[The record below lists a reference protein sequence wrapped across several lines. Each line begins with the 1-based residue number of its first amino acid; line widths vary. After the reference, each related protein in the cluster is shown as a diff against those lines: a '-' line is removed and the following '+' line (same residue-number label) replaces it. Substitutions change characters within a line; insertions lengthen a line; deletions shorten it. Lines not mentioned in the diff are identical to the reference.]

1 MSRRTPPGTTRA
13 THVVVGHANP
23 DFDAYAAMVAAT
35 KLSPGAKAV
44 FLGSQNPNVREFHN
58 LHAEFLEFVDLRDID
73 LNAVERVTMVDT
85 RDPGR
90 LGEIEQV
97 VRRQDV
103 EVIVYD
109 HHPPAPGD
117 VTGAEEHC
125 LEVGATTSILVHEI
139 RDRGIP
145 ITPLEASVMLLGI
158 HEDTGSLTY
167 VSSTAYDA
175 DAVAF
180 LMASGGDL
188 DVVNQFLTRS
198 LTPEQRKLLADLLDT
213 LEVWDVN
220 GQAVAV
226 GWAASPEYVDSAS
239 VITHHLC
246 DDMGY
251 RVAMAVIAMPDRV
264 HVVARSRIAEVDV
277 GRILERIGGGGHPLA
292 ASAAVKG
299 VPVPDVL
306 ARLKDA
312 AFEVVR
318 PPVTARDVMS
328 APVRTADPDMPM
340 DEAGRI
346 MERWGHGALPVAVDG
361 RLVGM
366 VTRKDVDKARRHRLA
381 HAPVRGFMSRE
392 PLTVGPDATLDE
404 LQALL
409 SQTGVGRV
417 PVLEDDRIIGI
428 VTRKDL
434 LRASHGDRYTDRKA
448 VVVRT
453 EASARFMAS
462 FQSVLPQRIRDVVT
476 AIGRRAASEGLRA
489 HVVGGFVRDMLLG
502 RPNLDV
508 DIVVEGDGLAFA
520 EKVAHEN
527 GWRVRV
533 HKRFGTAVLVVDR
546 DLHVDVTSARAEY
559 YTRPG
564 ALPTVERSSLRQD
577 LFRRDFSI
585 NAMAASIAPESFG
598 QIADPFGGLFDLER
612 RVVRA
617 LHSLSFVEDPTRVLR
632 AARFAVK
639 FGFRIDP
646 STEALLK
653 QAVEMDMLK
662 EVSGARLREEL
673 LDVLDEERASDVLAM
688 LRDLGALDEL
698 LPDGVDR
705 EAVPED
711 VARAAAAYER
721 LAPRLQQPPRRRIV
735 LVSALISRSTPRA
748 AERWLKRMRFGRE
761 YAVPATAVVERG
773 PAALRTL
780 RDRRAMRDSR
790 IHSVLAPLPA
800 ESVVCLWAM
809 ADDDTARSRIER
821 FVDELIRV
829 RPAVTGDDLVAMG
842 FRPGRAFS
850 AILAQALADRLDGKA
865 VGREAELEN
874 LARIAHRWT
883 RTHPE
888 ETDGPAVDRSPVR
901 SRRSRD
907 RLP

>member
-1 MSRRTPPGTTRA
+1 MTRRPSSGGRRVP
-13 THVVVGHANP
+13 HIVVGHANP

-35 KLSPGAKAV
+35 KLFPGAKAV

-58 LHAEFLEFVDLRDID
+58 LHAEFLEFADLREID
-73 LNAVERVTMVDT
+73 LSAVERVTMVDT

-90 LGEIEQV
+90 LGEIEEV
-97 VRRQDV
+97 VRRSGV
-103 EVIVYD
+103 EVVVYD

-117 VTGAEEHC
+117 VEGAEEHC
-125 LEVGATTSILVHEI
+125 MEVGATTSILVHEI
-139 RDRGIP
+139 RDRGIA

-198 LTPEQRKLLADLLDT
+198 LTPEQRKLLTQLLDT
-213 LEVWDVN
+213 LEVWDIN
-220 GQAVAV
+220 GQQIAV
-226 GWAASPEYVDSAS
+226 GWADSADYVDSAS

-251 RVAMAVIAMPDRV
+251 RVAIAAISMPDRV
-264 HVVARSRIAEVDV
+264 HVVARSRVAQVDV
-277 GRILERIGGGGHPLA
+277 GRILERVGGGGHPLA

-299 VPVPDVL
+299 RSVSEVL
-306 ARLKDA
+306 AAIREA
-312 AFEVVR
+312 ASAAVR
-318 PPVTARDVMS
+318 PPVTARDIMS
-328 APVRTADPDMPM
+328 SPVRTADPDMTM

-346 MERWGHGALPVAVDG
+346 MERWGHGALPVAVES

-392 PLTVGPDATLDE
+392 PLSVPPDATLDE
-404 LQALL
+404 LQTLL
-409 SQTGVGRV
+409 SRTGVGRV
-417 PVLEDDRIIGI
+417 PVVEEGRILGI

-434 LRASHGDRYTDRKA
+434 LRASHGERYTDRQA
-448 VVVRT
+448 TVARS

-462 FQSVLPQRIRDVVT
+462 FASVLPEQIRQVVMT
-476 AIGRRAASEGLRA
+476 IGERAAAEGLRA

-508 DIVVEGDGLAFA
+508 DVVVEGDGLAFA
-520 EKVAHEN
+520 EKVAAEQ

-533 HKRFGTAVLVVDR
+533 HKRFGTAVLIVDR
-546 DLHVDVTSARAEY
+546 ALHIDVTSARAEY

-585 NAMAASIAPESFG
+585 NAMAASIWPDTFG
-598 QIADPFGGLFDLER
+598 HIADPFGGLNDLER

-673 LDVLDEERASDVLAM
+673 LDVLDEERAADVLA
-688 LRDLGALDEL
+688 LLEDLGALDEL
-698 LPDGVDR
+698 LPEGVPR
-705 EAVPED
+705 EAVSAD
-711 VARAAAAYER
+711 VARAAAAYGT
-721 LAPRLQQPPRRRIV
+721 LAPRFEHAPRRRIT
-735 LVSALISRSTPRA
+735 LVCALLERA
-748 AERWLKRMRFGRE
+748 AKRSSERWLKRMRFGRE
-761 YAVPATAVVERG
+761 YGTPAIALVERS
-773 PAALRTL
+773 ASALRTL
-780 RDRRAMRDSR
+780 KDRRSVRDSR
-790 IHSVLAPLPA
+790 IHAVLSPLPPEA
-800 ESVVCLWAM
+800 QVCLWAM
-809 ADDDTARSRIER
+809 SEDPVARERIER
-821 FVDELIRV
+821 YIDVLSRV

-842 FRPGRAFS
+842 FRPGPSFS

-874 LARIAHRWT
+874 LARIAHRWA
-883 RTHPE
+883 RMHPE
-888 ETDGPAVDRSPVR
+888 ETDGSAVARSAVR
-901 SRRSRD
+901 SRRTRD